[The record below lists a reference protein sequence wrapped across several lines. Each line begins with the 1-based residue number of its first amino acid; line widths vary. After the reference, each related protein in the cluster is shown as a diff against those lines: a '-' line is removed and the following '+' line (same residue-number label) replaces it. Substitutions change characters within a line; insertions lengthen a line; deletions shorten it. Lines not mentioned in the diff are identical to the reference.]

1 LLSCANDNG
10 LGNLASEERINENP
24 SSFKEIGSIVIGGKG
39 AAEISAYDEV
49 SKSFYGE

>member
-24 SSFKEIGSIVIGGKG
+24 SSFKEIGSVIGGKG
-39 AAEISAYDEV
+39 AEISAYDEV
-49 SKSFYGE
+49 SKSFW